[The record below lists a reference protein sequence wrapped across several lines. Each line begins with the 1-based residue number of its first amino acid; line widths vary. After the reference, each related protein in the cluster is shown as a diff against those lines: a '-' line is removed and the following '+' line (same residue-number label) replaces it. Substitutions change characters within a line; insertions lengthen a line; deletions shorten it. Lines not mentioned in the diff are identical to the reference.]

1 MKYYIHIISFL
12 VLVLGCKKPFSK
24 DSEAALATPTTT
36 ESSSKSVVFIAG
48 YDEDDNAY
56 YTKAKA
62 FFKEK
67 EMVLVDTLFSID
79 EIIRW
84 LNQNSNDTIRYKEIH
99 IVSHSNPWL
108 GMSLK
113 TIKNGERI
121 TTTTLQKAKIN
132 QEIQALENGISNET
146 KIIFHS
152 CGLGENQELLKELK
166 ETFSTKTK
174 PYVYASSYF
183 NVFGGKNAPHYLA
196 KSYYNFY
203 PTAESPG
210 PNALSKEY
218 QEKYPNKAID
228 WKEAMRTREE
238 AKAGEV
244 YSYKFN
250 IPVDWEFT
258 FDNTADIP
266 ELKDKEAIMDWVS
279 QSSEMT
285 ETLYNLNIPLEKYR
299 WKSKIRENKLI
310 IKGKTTVFCILE
322 PILENED
329 TNEYYNLS
337 LEDPFLYQIL

>member
-132 QEIQALENGISNET
+132 QEIQALENGISGSWYNPSRDGEGFSVYT
-146 KIIFHS
+146 H
-152 CGLGENQELLKELK
+152 GLNTEQ
-166 ETFSTKTK
+166 TAS
-174 PYVYASSYF
+174 VYWYTYDQQGNPVTYIGQG
-183 NVFGGKNAPHYLA
+183 NVQG
-196 KSYYNFY
+196 S
-203 PTAESPG
+203 
-210 PNALSKEY
+210 LS
-218 QEKYPNKAID
+218 
-228 WKEAMRTREE
+228 
-238 AKAGEV
+238 
-244 YSYKFN
+244 
-250 IPVDWEFT
+250 
-258 FDNTADIP
+258 
-266 ELKDKEAIMDWVS
+266 
-279 QSSEMT
+279 
-285 ETLYNLNIPLEKYR
+285 
-299 WKSKIRENKLI
+299 
-310 IKGKTTVFCILE
+310 
-322 PILENED
+322 
-329 TNEYYNLS
+329 
-337 LEDPFLYQIL
+337 